1 MALSMNIWKRL
12 GWAAVWTAGIVSLL
26 AVIVSIAGTVWLRH
40 AMNAAL
46 PQLDGSTTLAGLHAP
61 VTVRRDRHGV
71 PQIEASNEEDLFVA
85 QGYVTAQ
92 DRMWQ
97 MDMMRR
103 NARGELSEILGREM
117 LRQDIMQRTLGLR
130 RVAGDVIARSSPE
143 DLRIFNAYAR
153 GVNLFL
159 EQNADHLPAEF
170 RLLNY
175 KPRRWE
181 PIDTLCIALSMAE
194 LLDTHF
200 DTKFA
205 REAVVSRLKD
215 AKLEADLYPVGS
227 WRDRIPGQ
235 PLPDLTVPQPEIP
248 DVPLDENQSKLT
260 APDLMELRQA
270 LGRECEECAKGSN
283 NWVLS
288 GKLTASGKPLLSN
301 DMHLGLSE
309 PNIWFIAGLSAPGY
323 HVAGVTLPGVPMVV
337 EGHNDHVAWGITALY
352 GDVQD
357 LYVERTNTQGQYL
370 AADGWRPIEH
380 THETIHVRLGN
391 DVPLELEQTAH
402 GPIVTAL
409 LKHET
414 RKIALKWNIYDP
426 ELRFNFLYEINH
438 AANWTE
444 FHKAMADW
452 WAPTQNLVYADD
464 QGHIA
469 YQAVGR
475 IPRRPAGLISTPITD
490 AQHEWK
496 GYLTLDEMPHSVDPP
511 DGLLA
516 TANARVTADA
526 MGNPI
531 SLDWAPPYRVER
543 IYKSLIGRSKLTRA
557 DMLALQGDIYSEVDQ
572 ELGHRF
578 AYAIDHTPGTSN
590 RLKQA
595 ADLMRSWDGRVSVDA
610 TAPSILNYARRALW
624 QLILRPKLGDDWRL
638 YEWSEASFAEE
649 EIVMH
654 SDNNWVPKEYKNW
667 DAVLTAAVE
676 QGLKDG
682 HAPHDLSKWNYGSWH
697 TLTVENLLYSQ
708 VPWLKS
714 LAGVSDIPY
723 SGNPTTVKAATQ
735 GFGPSQRFT
744 MDWSD
749 VDGSTEN
756 ITMGESSNPQSA
768 YFKDQF
774 ADWMAVKTYA
784 LPFSQKA
791 VKAATQHT
799 LRLEP

>member
-1 MALSMNIWKRL
+1 MNIWKRL
-12 GWAAVWTAGIVSLL
+12 GWTAVWTAGIV
-26 AVIVSIAGTVWLRH
+26 AVLVVVVSIAGTVWLHR
-40 AMNAAL
+40 AMKASL
-46 PQLDGSTTLAGLHAP
+46 PQLDGRITLAGLHAP
-61 VTVRRDRHGV
+61 VTVRRDSHGV
-71 PQIEASNEEDLFVA
+71 PQIEAADEDDLFTA

-103 NARGELSEILGREM
+103 NARGELSEVLGRSM
-117 LRQDIMQRTLGLR
+117 LREDIMQRTLGLR
-130 RVAGDVIARSSPE
+130 RVAEGVIARSSPE
-143 DLRIFNAYAR
+143 DLRIFDAYAR

-159 EQNADHLPAEF
+159 EQNANHLPAEF

-175 KPRRWE
+175 TPRRWE
-181 PIDTLCIALSMAE
+181 AADSICIALTMAE

-205 REAVVSRLKD
+205 REAVAARLKN
-215 AKLEADLYPVGS
+215 AKLEADLYPIGS

-235 PLPDLTVPQPEIP
+235 PLPDLTAPQPEIP
-248 DVPLDENQSKLT
+248 DVPLDESQSKLT
-260 APDLMELRQA
+260 APDLLELRQA
-270 LGRECEECAKGSN
+270 LGKECEECAKGSN

-301 DMHLGLSE
+301 DMHLDLSE
-309 PNIWFIAGLSAPGY
+309 PDIWFMAGLSAPGY

-357 LYVERTNTQGQYL
+357 LYVEQTNAQGQYL
-370 AADGWRPIEH
+370 AADGWKPIERS
-380 THETIHVRLGN
+380 HETIHVRFGT
-391 DVPLELEQTAH
+391 DVPLDLEQTAH
-402 GPIVTAL
+402 GPIVTTL
-409 LKHET
+409 LKHEN

-426 ELRFNFLYEINH
+426 ELRFHFLYDLNR

-444 FHKAMADW
+444 FRKALADW

-475 IPRRPAGLISTPITD
+475 IPRIPAGLVSTPITD
-490 AQHEWK
+490 GTHEWK

-526 MGNPI
+526 AGNNI

-543 IYKSLIGRSKLTRA
+543 IYKSLIGRTKLTRA

-578 AYAIDHTPGTSN
+578 AYAIDHTPSAGD

-595 ADLMRSWDGRVSVDA
+595 ADLMRSWDGQVSVEA
-610 TAPSILNYARRALW
+610 AAPSILDHAKRALW

-638 YEWSEASFAEE
+638 YKWSEAGFAEE

-654 SDNNWVPKEYKNW
+654 GGNGWVPKEYKNW

-676 QGLKDG
+676 QGLRDG

-697 TLTVENLLYSQ
+697 MLTVENLLYSQ
-708 VPWLKS
+708 VPWLKG
-714 LAGVSDIPY
+714 LAGVHEVPY
-723 SGNPTTVKAATQ
+723 PGSPTTVKAAAP
-735 GFGPSQRFT
+735 GFGASQRFT

-756 ITMGESSNPQSA
+756 ITMGESSNPFSA
-768 YFKDQF
+768 FFKDQF
-774 ADWMAVKTYA
+774 EDWLAVKTYA
-784 LPFSQKA
+784 LPFSSQA
-791 VKAATQHT
+791 VQRATQHT